1 MIDLY
6 SYQNIIL
13 LLARIVLGVTFIKHG
28 WPKIKKP
35 FGMKDMLDNM
45 NFPAPAIFSVLVA
58 MVEFVGGIF
67 VIAGLYTQTA
77 CLLMAVIMAVAAFVK
92 KFKMNKKWIDPVR
105 SLARA
110 KGASPK
116 DLGEATSNGVD
127 GYELDLAL
135 LFLALILALF
145 GAGDWALG

>member
-35 FGMKDMLDNM
+35 LGMKEMLADM
-45 NFPAPAIFSVLVA
+45 NFPIPAVLSVSVA
-58 MVEFVGGIF
+58 IVEFVGGIF
-67 VIAGLYTQTA
+67 VIAGLYTQTS

-92 KFKMNKKWIDPVR
+92 KFKMSKYWI
-105 SLARA
+105 
-110 KGASPK
+110 
-116 DLGEATSNGVD
+116 D

-145 GAGDWALG
+145 GAGDWALS

>member
-35 FGMKDMLDNM
+35 FGMKDMLADM
-45 NFPAPAIFSVLVA
+45 NFPIPAVLSVLVA
-58 MVEFVGGIF
+58 VIEFVGGIF
-67 VIAGLYTQTA
+67 IIAGLYTQTA
-77 CLLMAVIMAVAAFVK
+77 CLLIAVVMAVAVFVK
-92 KFKMNKKWIDPVR
+92 KFKMNKRW
-105 SLARA
+105 
-110 KGASPK
+110 
-116 DLGEATSNGVD
+116 VD

-145 GAGDWALG
+145 GAGDWALS